1 MNVKKISLT
10 ALLCALAVILGYVES
25 LIPAPIPIA
34 GVKLGLGNAAV
45 VTALYLLNEKYAWGI
60 SVMKVVLCAMLF
72 GGFSQFLYSFSGA
85 ILSVLAQCIAKR
97 TKIFSVPGV
106 SSVGG
111 LFHNIGQ
118 IFCAGIIIGKG
129 AFYYTPILCVSGI
142 IGGFLT
148 GIIASI
154 IIKRGGDAFGKR

>member
-1 MNVKKISLT
+1 MKVRKISLA
-10 ALLCALAVILGYVES
+10 ALLCALSVLLGYVES

-34 GVKLGLGNAAV
+34 GVKMGLGNAAV
-45 VTALYLLNEKYAWGI
+45 VTALYLLNEKYAFTI
-60 SVMKVVLCAMLF
+60 SVMKVLLCSMLF

-85 ILSVLAQCIAKR
+85 VLSVTAQCIAKR
-97 TKIFSVPGV
+97 SKIFSIAGV

-118 IFCAGIIIGKG
+118 ILCAGIIIGRG

-148 GIIASI
+148 GIVASV